1 MAENEV
7 EAHKSI
13 IEFNKTII
21 TICSG
26 ILTAI
31 IGLIV
36 FQDITVTT
44 SDYFILAPFVI
55 SIFLSLYGFGHTIAA
70 LRDQTNSNN
79 ALRMTNL
86 SALVMIISIFLL
98 FALGKPKQDNIDS
111 MLESIEESTKTT
123 GRNLIPENMQ
133 SILSTR
139 DSYVISFKTDSVI
152 TKVNYSKSEK
162 KITSIE

>member
-55 SIFLSLYGFGHTIAA
+55 SIFLSLYGFGYTIAA

-98 FALGKPKQDNIDS
+98 FALGKPEQDTIDS
-111 MLESIEESTKTT
+111 ILESIEESTKTT

-139 DSYVISFKTDSVI
+139 DGYVISFKTDSMI
-152 TKVNYSKSEK
+152 TKVTYSKSAK
-162 KITSIE
+162 KIISIE